1 MAVILKRPR
10 AKADLV
16 EIWDY
21 IANDSETRADALIDS
36 ISRKFAILAEIQNIG
51 RFRGE
56 LGANIRSFPVGRYL
70 IYYQPVQD
78 GIEVVRVLHG
88 ARDLENTFGDDE

>member
-10 AKADLV
+10 AQADLV

-36 ISRKFAILAEIQNIG
+36 ISRKFAILAEVQKISAG
-51 RFRGE
+51 F
-56 LGANIRSFPVGRYL
+56 VG
-70 IYYQPVQD
+70 
-78 GIEVVRVLHG
+78 
-88 ARDLENTFGDDE
+88 N